1 MPLTELVRYLNA
13 RSQGHTPALQPP
25 APFLSKDGKVLAH
38 FANLQ
43 LGSQFLPIVET
54 ATGQVHG
61 HAASLQ
67 AFNLSCRTAL
77 EPHAVFVL
85 PSDDAE
91 FIYLDRLVRT
101 LHALNYLTHHVRGN
115 LLLKVH
121 PRHVMSVPSDHGLAF
136 EELLRPCGLI
146 PEQITLELDI
156 DGIEAE
162 DHLQLAVAN
171 YKQRGYRIAI
181 HRFGRASLNYELLA
195 RLEPRIVRLDP
206 SLLESPQQLEEA
218 TRRIQALGAL
228 TLIEGVDTRA
238 LRQGA
243 QASSI
248 DLLQAHAPLRR
259 LIHDKD
265 QTSPEKKAYFWTEHD
280 WSSRLNAVAA

>member
-43 LGSQFLPIVET
+43 LSSLFLPIVAT

-115 LLLKVH
+115 LLLQVH
-121 PRHVMSVPSDHGLAF
+121 PRHVLSVPAAHGLAF
-136 EELLRPCGLI
+136 EELLRPCGLL

-162 DHLQLAVAN
+162 AHLQQAVAS

-181 HRFGRASLNYELLA
+181 HRFGRVSLNYELLA
-195 RLEPRIVRLDP
+195 RLEPSIVRLDP
-206 SLLESPQQLEEA
+206 SLLQSPQQFEAA

-228 TLIEGVDTRA
+228 TLSHSVDTRA
-238 LRQGA
+238 LHLGG
-243 QASSI
+243 QASGI
-248 DLLQAHAPLRR
+248 DLLQTNLSRAR
-259 LIHDKD
+259 LIP
-265 QTSPEKKAYFWTEHD
+265 QQVEAAAAKKGGASTAHD
-280 WSSRLNAVAA
+280 WSARQTMAA

>member
-1 MPLTELVRYLNA
+1 MPLTDLVRYLNA

-43 LGSQFLPIVET
+43 LSSLFLPIVET

-67 AFNLSCRTAL
+67 AFNLSRKTAL

-121 PRHVMSVPSDHGLAF
+121 PRHVLSVPADHGLAF

-162 DHLQLAVAN
+162 AHLQQAVAN

-181 HRFGRASLNYELLA
+181 HRFGRVSLNYERLA

-206 SLLESPQQLEEA
+206 SLLESPQQLEAA

-248 DLLQAHAPLRR
+248 DLLQAKAPLSR
-259 LIHDKD
+259 LIHPPVEAAAENKG
-265 QTSPEKKAYFWTEHD
+265 SASAEHD
-280 WSSRLNAVAA
+280 WTAHQTIAA